1 MSQPGILSE
10 LQASENLVSKNKP
23 YTKAYG
29 TGGTVPKVASKPRIR
44 AQSESPRRMISSCE
58 NGGTEV
64 QRC

>member
-29 TGGTVPKVASKPRIR
+29 TGGTVPEVASKPRIR
-44 AQSESPRRMISSCE
+44 AQSESP
-58 NGGTEV
+58 
-64 QRC
+64 